1 MKTIFLGDAA
11 RDSGSFGFSEAWP
24 LEETNQVSQLSSRQ
38 WQEEAKIQNSPAS
51 PDGMDVHA
59 LGNVDNQLDVGIVVV
74 ICAAGDFDVVV
85 SHSNVVGVC
94 L

>member
-1 MKTIFLGDAA
+1 MKMIFLGEAA

-24 LEETNQVSQLSSRQ
+24 LERIAVSQ
-38 WQEEAKIQNSPAS
+38 WIQTDDVCPNRKNLPTS

-59 LGNVDNQLDVGIVVV
+59 LGNIHNQLDVGIVVV
-74 ICAAGDFDVVV
+74 IRAAGHLDVVV
-85 SHSNVVGVC
+85 GHANVVGVC